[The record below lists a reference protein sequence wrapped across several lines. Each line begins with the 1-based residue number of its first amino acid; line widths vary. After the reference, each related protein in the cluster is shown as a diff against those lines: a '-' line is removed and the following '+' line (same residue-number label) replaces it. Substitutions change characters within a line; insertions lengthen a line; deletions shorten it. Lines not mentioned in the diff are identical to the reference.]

1 MKKLITIVLSTII
14 IFSLTGCSNKQ
25 ALDEASFKDSLESHN
40 YSVTLT
46 GEVDY
51 EDLKSGAIASK
62 DDVQISFF
70 IFKSVNAAK
79 QYYSDVKSNYVE
91 EVTNNTQEHEENQ
104 DNYAKY
110 YIYNNNF
117 YKVVSRIDET
127 IIIVE
132 TSPDK
137 KEEITTVLEDIN
149 Y

>member
-1 MKKLITIVLSTII
+1 MKKLITIFLSTIL
-14 IFSLTGCSNKQ
+14 IFGLTGCSNKQ
-25 ALDEASFKDSLESHN
+25 ALDATTFKDSLESHN
-40 YSVTLT
+40 YTVTLT

-51 EDLKSGAIASK
+51 EDLESGAIASK
-62 DDVQISFF
+62 DDVQINFF

-79 QYYSDVKSNYVE
+79 QYYTDVKSGYME
-91 EVTNNTQEHEENQ
+91 EVTNNTQEKEENQ

-110 YIYNNNF
+110 FIYDNNA

-132 TSPDK
+132 TSADK
-137 KEEITTVLEDIN
+137 KDEISTILGDIN